1 MGVPPSGR
9 LARFYWETF
18 HLYLVLQ
25 HAWRRSLGE
34 ISHLTLMMMKACNVR
49 ACVHAIRACSLR
61 FGKEEEEKRCRRRKG
76 TRKEEWPVHSH
87 TGAQCAL
94 VHTTD
99 WCTVCSVLWC
109 TPQTGA
115 GTGAQCALCSGAHH
129 RLVHSAL
136 CALVHTTDWC
146 RDWCTV
152 CSLLWCTPQTSA
164 QCTLCSGAHHRLV
177 QGLVHSVLSALVHTT
192 DWCRDWCTVC
202 SLLWCTPQTGAGTG
216 AQCALCSGAHHRLVH
231 SALCALVHTTDWCRD
246 WCTVLCK
253 GMHVDWGHRWM
264 SSWQQT
270 KLFLRRF
277 CEKRERGC

>member
-1 MGVPPSGR
+1 MHEGDHWEKFLTWHWWWWR
-9 LARFYWETF
+9 LVMCE
-18 HLYLVLQ
+18 HVSMPLE
-25 HAWRRSLGE
+25 HA
-34 ISHLTLMMMKACNVR
+34 H
-49 ACVHAIRACSLR
+49 
-61 FGKEEEEKRCRRRKG
+61 
-76 TRKEEWPVHSH
+76 
-87 TGAQCAL
+87 CAL
-94 VHTTD
+94 EKKKKKKD
-99 WCTVCSVLWC
+99 AEDEKEQEKKSDQCTVTLVHSVLWC
-109 TPQTGA
+109 TPQ
-115 GTGAQCALCSGAHH
+115 TGAQCALCSGAHH

-152 CSLLWCTPQTSA
+152 CS
-164 QCTLCSGAHHRLV
+164 V
-177 QGLVHSVLSALVHTT
+177 
-192 DWCRDWCTVC
+192 
-202 SLLWCTPQTGAGTG
+202 LWCTPQTGAGTG